1 MTEYLTTP
9 QDPNEIIKRGDLPK
23 IIGVCSDTVRKMCKA
38 NKLPPYDVAL
48 SRKTSG
54 WKRSTLAAAG
64 VKV

>member
-1 MTEYLTTP
+1 MTTE

-23 IIGVCSDTVRKMCKA
+23 ILNICSDTVRKMCKA

-54 WKRSTLAAAG
+54 WKRSTLVAHG